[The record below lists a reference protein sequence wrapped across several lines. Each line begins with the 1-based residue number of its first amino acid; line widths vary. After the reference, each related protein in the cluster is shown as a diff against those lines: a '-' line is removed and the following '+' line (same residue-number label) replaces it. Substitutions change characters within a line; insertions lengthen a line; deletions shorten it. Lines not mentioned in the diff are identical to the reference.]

1 MDRSGIALLIAAI
14 AAPMLV
20 LAYSYGEGASLGSG
34 YIVESCFVTIMSF
47 AGAFFLGLPAYLF
60 LRAKKWTAFWIAPP
74 VGFIVATVTWYVF
87 IFLLGL
93 LLAPSLSD
101 VGVSPNRRRS
111 APRGIMA
118 DRSYRS
124 SCRCPGLA
132 DRQTGSADDRR
143 KYRKCR

>member
-34 YIVESCFVTIMSF
+34 YIVESFFVTIMSF
-47 AGAFFLGLPAYLF
+47 AGAFFLGLPAYLI

-87 IFLLGL
+87 IFLLACFL
-93 LLAPSLSD
+93 PRACPMWRLA
-101 VGVSPNRRRS
+101 
-111 APRGIMA
+111 
-118 DRSYRS
+118 
-124 SCRCPGLA
+124 
-132 DRQTGSADDRR
+132 
-143 KYRKCR
+143 